1 MHTHSDEPSF
11 CDVCRASSDSV
22 CTAYGHTRRVHCTY
36 GILQHRL
43 IEQPVRAPLDAQYEC
58 ISRPLHARVTLEKRV
73 MPSASRVA
81 WVGHKISLV
90 PKWQRQRHN
99 WTLLAQGM
107 LSSKN
112 MQVAGNPSKT
122 PKYFPKRCKVQS
134 KRFFTFPPAHPPGSN
149 HETILLGNPNG
160 LSRCLN
166 QEGYGSREARGF

>member
-107 LSSKN
+107 LSSKTCKWLAI
-112 MQVAGNPSKT
+112 QVKLQSTFQSGAKCKAKGFSL
-122 PKYFPKRCKVQS
+122 FPRPTRPAQTTRQS
-134 KRFFTFPPAHPPGSN
+134 FWETQTVCPA
-149 HETILLGNPNG
+149 
-160 LSRCLN
+160 
-166 QEGYGSREARGF
+166 A